1 LKAEGKGMRL
11 RRKLSMLAIAA
22 LFLAGCKFQFGVGYN
37 QGHSPVQPIPYDHEL
52 HVTKNGIQCQFCHNQ
67 VESSRHSNIPSL
79 QTCMKCH
86 LTVKADSPHI
96 QKIREAYDKG
106 ESIEWKRVHLLPDFV
121 NFNHAAHVTKGV
133 NCETCHGPVQTM
145 KQVSQFS
152 DLSMGWC
159 INCHRQP
166 ENKAPTSC
174 STCHQ

>member
-1 LKAEGKGMRL
+1 MSSLYLWFRGVRGKLLLSTALPLIALTIVSGFGYYGLKTFDSYLNRAYGQVTPTVDAINRMNTSKSDIL
-11 RRKLSMLAIAA
+11 RYFWKAYSLKTDI
-22 LFLAGCKFQFGVGYN
+22 
-37 QGHSPVQPIPYDHEL
+37 
-52 HVTKNGIQCQFCHNQ
+52 
-67 VESSRHSNIPSL
+67 SSRNQS
-79 QTCMKCH
+79 
-86 LTVKADSPHI
+86 I